1 MEATI
6 HPNDFSNLLRCIS
19 LLNGICTDV
28 DIRKGILRQ
37 RSNDRAS
44 IFEADL
50 TPLVSD
56 CDIVMSGLKSKLSLL
71 KGLSKQEVKITSTE
85 SEIFFSG
92 ERSTFQFT
100 NSHPYSPH
108 NGFISSEELG
118 RIFTL
123 REEDVV
129 LEYSIDKET
138 CKLMKVISSQFKI
151 VSFQIFFE
159 GDTASIIATT
169 TDRRQYSKIEH
180 GIPVKAPLKCF
191 SNLVVEPFFL
201 DHDGDML
208 LKMYNV
214 QETVCVN
221 KFKTLV
227 GKITVVVYGRSQ
239 LIEESELD
247 TSESNRENSTQ
258 GMDPSD

>member
-1 MEATI
+1 MEVTI
-6 HPNDFSNLLRCIS
+6 HPNDFSNLLRCLS
-19 LLNGICTDV
+19 LLNGICADV

-37 RSNDRAS
+37 KSNDRAN

-56 CDIVMSGLKSKLSLL
+56 CDIVMSGLKSKLPLL
-71 KGLSKQEVKITSTE
+71 KGLSRQEVKITSTE
-85 SEIFFSG
+85 SDISFSG

-100 NSHPYSPH
+100 NSHPCSPH
-108 NGFISSEELG
+108 NEFISSEELAN
-118 RIFTL
+118 IFPL
-123 REEDVV
+123 REEDVA

-138 CKLMKVISSQFKI
+138 SKLMKVVSSQLKI
-151 VSFQIFFE
+151 VSFQVSFE
-159 GDTASIIATT
+159 GNTASIIATT
-169 TDRRQYSKIEH
+169 TDTRQYSRIEY
-180 GIPVKAPLKCF
+180 GIPIKAPMKCF
-191 SNLVVEPFFL
+191 SSLVVTPFIM
-201 DHDGDML
+201 DHDGDIL
-208 LKMYNV
+208 LKMYNT

-247 TSESNRENSTQ
+247 ASEPNAEQQPDAINK
-258 GMDPSD
+258 GD